1 MNVDTKSF
9 RVELGERSYNI
20 YVGSGLISRTGELIK
35 ENLSSADRCAVVTN
49 DAVNR
54 LHGIALMA
62 SLGETGIDA
71 ELVLVPIG
79 EEAKSWDV
87 AESLLGDLVDL
98 GLDRKSVVI
107 AFGGGSVGDVAGFV
121 ASIFLRG
128 VRLVHV
134 PTTLLSQVD
143 SSIGGKTAVNHPKG
157 KNLVGAFHQPSAV
170 IIDPH
175 LLRTLPQRELISG
188 LAEVLKHGVI
198 ADSEIFNILEKRA
211 DGVLRKE
218 MDVLTDLISMCCAIK
233 AGFVELDERDTEGV
247 RAALNY
253 GHTAGHA
260 LELLT
265 HLEMSHG
272 EAVAVGMDVAAQI
285 SNRVGLIEK
294 VDVERQRRL
303 LKRLGLGTDLPDI
316 DSSELLK
323 AMHRDKKVEMN
334 TIRFVLPTGIGSPP
348 ILRAVPDNLISQVL
362 EDGNV

>member
-1 MNVDTKSF
+1 MDVDTKSF
-9 RVELGERSYNI
+9 RVELGERSYHI
-20 YVGSGLISRTGELIK
+20 HVGSELISRTGELIK
-35 ENLSSADRCAVVTN
+35 EDLSSADRCAVVTN
-49 DAVNR
+49 DVVNR
-54 LHGIALMA
+54 LHGSPLMA
-62 SLGETGIDA
+62 SLGEAGIDA
-71 ELVLVPIG
+71 ELVLVPEG

-87 AESLLGDLVDL
+87 AENLLGNLVDL

-121 ASIFLRG
+121 ASIYLRG
-128 VRLVHV
+128 VRVVQV

-143 SSIGGKTAVNHPKG
+143 SSIGGKTAVNHPRG

-211 DGVLRKE
+211 DEVLRKE
-218 MDVLTDLISMCCAIK
+218 MDVLIDVISMCCAIK
-233 AGFVELDERDTEGV
+233 ARFVELDERDTEGV

-253 GHTAGHA
+253 GHTVGHS
-260 LELLT
+260 LELVT

-272 EAVAVGMDVAAQI
+272 EAVAVGMNVAAQI
-285 SNRVGLIEK
+285 SNRLGLIEK
-294 VDVERQRRL
+294 LDVERQRRL
-303 LKRLGLGTDLPDI
+303 LKRLGLETELPDV

-323 AMHRDKKVEMN
+323 AMYRDKKVEMN

-362 EDGNV
+362 EDRNV